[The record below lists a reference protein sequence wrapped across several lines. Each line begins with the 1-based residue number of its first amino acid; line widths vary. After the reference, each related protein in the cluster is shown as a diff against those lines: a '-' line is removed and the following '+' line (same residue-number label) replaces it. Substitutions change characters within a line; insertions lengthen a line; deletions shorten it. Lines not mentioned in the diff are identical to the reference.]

1 MNRKHRS
8 SSRLFS
14 VLILLALVLGAF
26 TAGNVTGF
34 MARSVAA
41 SQEPAE
47 FAVFWEAWDL
57 VVAHFVDRDR
67 IDFRSMTYGA
77 IQGMLSSLGDEG
89 HTAFLSPEELAQ
101 HESSL
106 EGSYQGIGAY
116 VAMEDGQVVIVA
128 PIAGSPA
135 EEAGIVAGDVI
146 LAVDGEPITE
156 QTLSQVISR
165 IRGPAGSPV
174 ILTVLHPDAEETVEI
189 QVVRGEIQL
198 KSVDWALI
206 PGQELVYVQVS
217 QFAAETSQELK
228 AALREIQE
236 LRRQGTPIQG
246 MVLDLRNN
254 PGGYVREATAVTSQF
269 LSPGKVIFLE
279 QDAEGNIQK
288 YKSRGW
294 GLARDI
300 PLVVLINQGTASAGE
315 ITAGALQENGR
326 AQLVGETT
334 FGTGTVLNQFNLS
347 DGSAILLG
355 VTNWLTPNGRLI
367 KGQGIDPDIPVEQP
381 ATVTLLDAR
390 QLREITATEL
400 LETEDAQFRKAL
412 ELLTSPTPDGQQ
424 AGANHPRLP
433 TLELQPGF
441 PESNRLQVH

>member
-1 MNRKHRS
+1 MNHKPRS
-8 SSRLFS
+8 TNRLFS
-14 VLILLALVLGAF
+14 FFLVLALVLGAF

-67 IDFRSMTYGA
+67 IDFRAMTYGA

-116 VAMEDGQVVIVA
+116 VAMEDGQVIIVA

-146 LAVDGEPITE
+146 LAVDGEPITD

-174 ILTVLHPDAEETVEI
+174 ILTVLHPDAEEAVEI
-189 QVVRGEIQL
+189 RVVRGQIKLQ
-198 KSVDWALI
+198 SVDWARI
-206 PGQELVYVQVS
+206 PGQELVYVQVN

-228 AALREIQE
+228 AALQEIQE
-236 LRRQGTPIQG
+236 ARRQGEPIQG
-246 MVLDLRNN
+246 MILDLRNN

-269 LSPGKVIFLE
+269 LSPGQVIFLE

-294 GLARDI
+294 GLARKI
-300 PLVVLINQGTASAGE
+300 PLIVLINQGTASAGE

-367 KGQGIDPDIPVEQP
+367 KGQGIEPDIPVEQP

-390 QLREITATEL
+390 QLREMTPEEV
-400 LETEDAQFRKAL
+400 LESEDAQFRKAL
-412 ELLTSPTPDGQQ
+412 ELLNSAEPAGQQ

-433 TLELQPGF
+433 TLELQPGL
-441 PESNRLQVH
+441 PEGPLQVH